1 MTVLTLS
8 VGSGMACFQE
18 HCSGGKSR
26 FDHVQFSSVGFG
38 VFYIVKM
45 IIRTGGHFESAGI
58 NLFNRAHTLSA
69 TYNIITQSKIT
80 GAQFCSWKSLLCCS
94 NLIQLNIWLIR
105 GFSIHNSL
113 ALLLKWKEFFW
124 SPHLLTPF
132 YRLKKTVSVS
142 VSSSQRIKTVL
153 SVVLKPQK
161 QGDQTVLIIL
171 MWLAWYRKCLK
182 GKKISPDFICFQ
194 LKQR

>member
-94 NLIQLNIWLIR
+94 NLIQLNIWLIW

-113 ALLLKWKEFFW
+113 ALLKRV
-124 SPHLLTPF
+124 LLITTPPDTF
-132 YRLKKTVSVS
+132 LQIEENSVS
-142 VSSSQRIKTVL
+142 QCFLQSKNQN
-153 SVVLKPQK
+153 
-161 QGDQTVLIIL
+161 
-171 MWLAWYRKCLK
+171 C
-182 GKKISPDFICFQ
+182 FICCFKTTETRGSNRSNNTFVIC
-194 LKQR
+194 LV